1 MDKVISAFIAVVI
14 IFSSGILVGRS
25 MFADQFE
32 KETIKAWCRQPV
44 IEKIHDGGRWSDE
57 PVSLV
62 YYEDCIKK
70 KPDWWP
76 KEEKS

>member
-1 MDKVISAFIAVVI
+1 MYTPLVYFAMIIAAIGGMVLASRFSVEDRDKQLI
-14 IFSSGILVGRS
+14 
-25 MFADQFE
+25 D
-32 KETIKAWCRQPV
+32 AWCRQPV

-76 KEEKS
+76 KENQ